1 MKKLKIALAVAG
13 LAAASVGV
21 QAGVVRS
28 AVGGTINAGGPGFG
42 TLVETYNQA
51 GLSAGYTNGVTD
63 FDTYIAGNPTHTYI
77 YGGYEWFSNSGS
89 TSASVTYDLGASYNL
104 NAMAIWVE
112 ESSGFGSLDLLGSTD
127 GVNFFN
133 LSMGISPVDYP
144 LADYPAQVFGFG
156 STSVR
161 YVRMDMSNCPQPN
174 PADFQGCAIGEVAF
188 RDAGNDNH
196 VPEPAGLALAA
207 LGLLAGGALG
217 RRAKR

>member
-1 MKKLKIALAVAG
+1 MQGFKTALAVVS
-13 LAAASVGV
+13 LAAASFSA

-28 AVGGTINAGGPGFG
+28 AVGGVINSGGPGFG

-51 GLSAGYTNGVTD
+51 GLSAGYANGVTD
-63 FDTYIAGNPTHTYI
+63 FDTYIAGNPTHTTGF
-77 YGGYEWFSNSGS
+77 GGFEWFSNEGS

-104 NAMAIWVE
+104 NAMAVWVE
-112 ESSGFGSLDLLGSTD
+112 ESSGFGALDLLGSTD

-133 LSMGISPVDYP
+133 LSMGIIPVDYP

-156 STSVR
+156 ATSVR
-161 YVRMDMSNCPQPN
+161 FVRMDMSNCPQSN
-174 PADFQGCAIGEVAF
+174 PGSFRACAIGEVAF
-188 RDAGNDNH
+188 RDAGNQ
-196 VPEPAGLALAA
+196 VPEPTGLALAA